1 MEEPF
6 QSYSIKCF
14 CSLWK
19 CCETFGERCF
29 KIGKLILPSICF
41 QAILSPLDRSCLSYE
56 IFKSIESSKLN
67 IKCIYPLTFWDGV
80 NQSNWMKYNEWNK
93 FILRPVHPICPSHT
107 AHPPTK
113 FTLYSPSERIRT
125 PRYPPCL
132 LLFIFGEKWP
142 QWVASTWVARGR
154 WTGWTANPLMI
165 SPGRTHPTGFARTTF
180 AAPPRPTPAY

>member
-1 MEEPF
+1 MEETL

-67 IKCIYPLTFWDGV
+67 KNFGMEKIRKTERLTMFQIHNRKFFDKIQTIGKIWHLSV
-80 NQSNWMKYNEWNK
+80 QRSISSFFVESIPQTFHKLALCWN
-93 FILRPVHPICPSHT
+93 V
-107 AHPPTK
+107 
-113 FTLYSPSERIRT
+113 FTLLY
-125 PRYPPCL
+125 
-132 LLFIFGEKWP
+132 
-142 QWVASTWVARGR
+142 
-154 WTGWTANPLMI
+154 
-165 SPGRTHPTGFARTTF
+165 
-180 AAPPRPTPAY
+180 